1 MSFTKEQVNKV
12 FEGVE
17 GITDE
22 MIASILAMH
31 GKDLEAKKINIDNYV
46 PKEQFDELNGKL
58 TAKQKEYDDLVKS
71 YADKEKNTAIN
82 QAISNAKGKNTKA
95 ILALVDSD
103 KITYK
108 DGKLEGLE
116 DQLKEL
122 QKSDAYLFDAPV
134 KLDNI
139 PQKDAGPTDNKN
151 FIAEMQKL

>member
-1 MSFTKEQVNKV
+1 MSFTRETVKKV
-12 FEGVE
+12 FGGIE
-17 GITDE
+17 GITDD
-22 MIASILAMH
+22 MIQQIMTLH
-31 GKDLEAKKINIDNYV
+31 GVDLEKNKVNLDDYI
-46 PKEQFDELNGKL
+46 PKNQFDELNGKL

-71 YADKEKNTAIN
+71 YANKEKNTAIN

-122 QKSDAYLFDAPV
+122 QKSDAYLFDVPEKPVAITPKDLAP
-134 KLDNI
+134 
-139 PQKDAGPTDNKN
+139 ATGN

>member
-1 MSFTKEQVNKV
+1 MSFTREAVKKV
-12 FEGVE
+12 FEGIE
-17 GITDE
+17 GITDD
-22 MIASILAMH
+22 MIQQIMTLH
-31 GKDLEAKKINIDNYV
+31 GVDLEKNKVNLDDYI
-46 PKEQFDELNGKL
+46 PKNQFDELNGKL

-71 YADKEKNTAIN
+71 YANKEKNTAIN

-122 QKSDAYLFDAPV
+122 QKSDAYLFDAPA

>member
-1 MSFTKEQVNKV
+1 MSFTREAVKKV
-12 FEGVE
+12 FEGIE
-17 GITDE
+17 GITDD
-22 MIASILAMH
+22 MIQQIMTLH
-31 GKDLEAKKINIDNYV
+31 GVDLEKNKVNLDDYI
-46 PKEQFDELNGKL
+46 PKNQFDELNGKL

-82 QAISNAKGKNTKA
+82 QAISNAKGKNAKA

-122 QKSDAYLFDAPV
+122 QKSDTYLFDAPEKPV
-134 KLDNI
+134 AI
-139 PQKDAGPTDNKN
+139 TPKDLALATGN

>member
-1 MSFTKEQVNKV
+1 MSFTREAVKKV
-12 FEGVE
+12 FEGIE
-17 GITDE
+17 GITDD
-22 MIASILAMH
+22 MIQQIMTLH
-31 GKDLEAKKINIDNYV
+31 GVDLEKNKVNLDDYI
-46 PKEQFDELNGKL
+46 PKNQFDELNGKL

-95 ILALVDSD
+95 ILALVDND

-108 DGKLEGLE
+108 DGKLDGLE

-122 QKSDAYLFDAPV
+122 QKSDAYLFDAPGKPV
-134 KLDNI
+134 AI
-139 PQKDAGPTDNKN
+139 TPKDLAPATGN

>member
-58 TAKQKEYDDLVKS
+58 TTKQKEYDDLVKS
-71 YADKEKNTAIN
+71 YANKEKNTAIN

-122 QKSDAYLFDAPV
+122 QKSDAYLFDAPA

-139 PQKDAGPTDNKN
+139 PQKDVGPTDNKS

>member
-95 ILALVDSD
+95 ILALVDSE

-108 DGKLEGLE
+108 DGKLDGLE

-122 QKSDAYLFDAPV
+122 QKSDAYLFDAPA

>member
-82 QAISNAKGKNTKA
+82 QAISNAKGKNSKA

-122 QKSDAYLFDAPV
+122 QKSDAYLFDAPEKPV
-134 KLDNI
+134 TI
-139 PQKDAGPTDNKN
+139 TPKDLAPATGN

>member
-1 MSFTKEQVNKV
+1 MSFTREAVKKV
-12 FEGVE
+12 FGGIE
-17 GITDE
+17 GITDD
-22 MIASILAMH
+22 MIQQIMTLH
-31 GKDLEAKKINIDNYV
+31 GVDLEKNKVNLDDYI
-46 PKEQFDELNGKL
+46 PKNQFDELNGKL
-58 TAKQKEYDDLVKS
+58 TAKQKEYDDLVES
-71 YADKEKNTAIN
+71 YANKEKNTAIN

-139 PQKDAGPTDNKN
+139 PQKDVGPTDNKN
-151 FIAEMQKL
+151 FITEMQKL

>member
-82 QAISNAKGKNTKA
+82 QAISNAKGKNAKA

-122 QKSDAYLFDAPV
+122 QKSDAYLFDAPA

-139 PQKDAGPTDNKN
+139 PQKDAGQIDNKN

>member
-31 GKDLEAKKINIDNYV
+31 GKDLEAKKINIDNYI

-71 YADKEKNTAIN
+71 YANKEKNTAIN

-122 QKSDAYLFDAPV
+122 QKSDAYLFDAPA

>member
-1 MSFTKEQVNKV
+1 MSFTREAVKKV
-12 FEGVE
+12 FEGIE
-17 GITDE
+17 GITDD
-22 MIASILAMH
+22 MIQQIMTLH
-31 GKDLEAKKINIDNYV
+31 GVDLEKNKVNLDDYI
-46 PKEQFDELNGKL
+46 PKNQFDELNGKL

-82 QAISNAKGKNTKA
+82 QAISNAKGKNAKA
-95 ILALVDSD
+95 ILALADSD

-122 QKSDAYLFDAPV
+122 QKSDAYLFDAPEKPV
-134 KLDNI
+134 AI
-139 PQKDAGPTDNKN
+139 TPKDLAPATGN

>member
-71 YADKEKNTAIN
+71 YANKEKNTAIN

-122 QKSDAYLFDAPV
+122 QKSDAYLFDAPA

>member
-1 MSFTKEQVNKV
+1 MSFTREAVKKV
-12 FEGVE
+12 FEGIE
-17 GITDE
+17 GITDD
-22 MIASILAMH
+22 MIQQIMTLH
-31 GKDLEAKKINIDNYV
+31 GVDLEKNKVNLDDYI
-46 PKEQFDELNGKL
+46 PKNQFDELNGKL

-82 QAISNAKGKNTKA
+82 QAISNAKGKNAKA

-122 QKSDAYLFDAPV
+122 QKSDAYLFDAPA

>member
-122 QKSDAYLFDAPV
+122 QKSDAYLFDAPA

-139 PQKDAGPTDNKN
+139 PQKDTGPTDNKN

>member
-1 MSFTKEQVNKV
+1 MSFTREAVKKV
-12 FEGVE
+12 FEGIE
-17 GITDE
+17 GITDD
-22 MIASILAMH
+22 MIQQIMTLH
-31 GKDLEAKKINIDNYV
+31 GVDLEKNKVNLDDYI
-46 PKEQFDELNGKL
+46 PKNQFDELNGKL

-82 QAISNAKGKNTKA
+82 QAISNAKGKNAKA

-122 QKSDAYLFDAPV
+122 QKSDAYLFDAPEKPV
-134 KLDNI
+134 AI
-139 PQKDAGPTDNKN
+139 TPKDLAPATGN

>member
-1 MSFTKEQVNKV
+1 MSFTREAVKKV
-12 FEGVE
+12 FEGIE
-17 GITDE
+17 GITDD
-22 MIASILAMH
+22 MIQQIMTLH
-31 GKDLEAKKINIDNYV
+31 GVDLEKNKVNLDDYI
-46 PKEQFDELNGKL
+46 PKNQFDELNGKL

-82 QAISNAKGKNTKA
+82 QAISNARGKNAKA

-122 QKSDAYLFDAPV
+122 QKSDAYLFDAPT

>member
-122 QKSDAYLFDAPV
+122 QKSDAYLFDAPEKPV
-134 KLDNI
+134 TI
-139 PQKDAGPTDNKN
+139 TPKDLAPATGN

>member
-1 MSFTKEQVNKV
+1 MSFTRETVKKV
-12 FEGVE
+12 FGGIE
-17 GITDE
+17 GITDD
-22 MIASILAMH
+22 MIQQIMTLH
-31 GKDLEAKKINIDNYV
+31 GVDLEKNKVNLDDYI
-46 PKEQFDELNGKL
+46 PKNQFDELNGKL

-71 YADKEKNTAIN
+71 YANKEKNTAIN

-122 QKSDAYLFDAPV
+122 QKSDAYLFDVPEKPVAITPKDLAP
-134 KLDNI
+134 
-139 PQKDAGPTDNKN
+139 ATGN
-151 FIAEMQKL
+151 FIVEMQKL

>member
-1 MSFTKEQVNKV
+1 MSFTREAVKKV
-12 FEGVE
+12 FGGIE
-17 GITDE
+17 GITDD
-22 MIASILAMH
+22 MIQQIMTLH
-31 GKDLEAKKINIDNYV
+31 GVDLEKNKVNLDDYI
-46 PKEQFDELNGKL
+46 PKNQFDELNGKL

-108 DGKLEGLE
+108 DGKLDGLE

-122 QKSDAYLFDAPV
+122 QKSDAYLFDAPEKPV
-134 KLDNI
+134 AI
-139 PQKDAGPTDNKN
+139 TPKDLAPATGN

>member
-1 MSFTKEQVNKV
+1 MSFTKEAVNKV

-31 GKDLEAKKINIDNYV
+31 GRDLESKKINIDNYV
-46 PKEQFDELNGKL
+46 PKNQFDELNGKL

-71 YADKEKNTAIN
+71 YANKEKNTAIN
-82 QAISNAKGKNTKA
+82 QAISNAKGKNAKA

-122 QKSDAYLFDAPV
+122 QKSDAYLFDAPA

-139 PQKDAGPTDNKN
+139 PQKDVGPTDNKN

>member
-1 MSFTKEQVNKV
+1 MSFTREAVKKV
-12 FEGVE
+12 FEGIE
-17 GITDE
+17 GITDD
-22 MIASILAMH
+22 MIQQIMTLH
-31 GKDLEAKKINIDNYV
+31 GVDLEKNKVNLDDYI
-46 PKEQFDELNGKL
+46 PKNQFDELNGKL

-82 QAISNAKGKNTKA
+82 QAISNAKGKNAKA
-95 ILALVDSD
+95 ILTLVDND

-108 DGKLEGLE
+108 DGKLDGLE

-122 QKSDAYLFDAPV
+122 QKSDAYLFDAPA

>member
-1 MSFTKEQVNKV
+1 MSFTREAVKKV
-12 FEGVE
+12 FEGIE
-17 GITDE
+17 GITDD
-22 MIASILAMH
+22 MIQQIMTLH
-31 GKDLEAKKINIDNYV
+31 GVDLEKNKVNLDDYI
-46 PKEQFDELNGKL
+46 PKNQFDELNGKL

-82 QAISNAKGKNTKA
+82 QAISNAKGKNAKA
-95 ILALVDSD
+95 ILALVDND

-108 DGKLEGLE
+108 DGKLDGLE

-122 QKSDAYLFDAPV
+122 QKSNAYLFDAPA

>member
-1 MSFTKEQVNKV
+1 MSFTREAVKKV
-12 FEGVE
+12 FEGIE
-17 GITDE
+17 GITDD
-22 MIASILAMH
+22 MIQQIMTLH
-31 GKDLEAKKINIDNYV
+31 GVDLEKNKVNLDDYI
-46 PKEQFDELNGKL
+46 PKNQFDELNGKL

-82 QAISNAKGKNTKA
+82 QSISNAKGKNAKA
-95 ILALVDSD
+95 ILALVDND

-108 DGKLEGLE
+108 DGKLDGLE

-122 QKSDAYLFDAPV
+122 QKSDAYLFDAPA

>member
-95 ILALVDSD
+95 ILALVDSN

-122 QKSDAYLFDAPV
+122 QKSDAYLFDAPA

>member
-1 MSFTKEQVNKV
+1 MSFTKEAVNKV

-31 GKDLEAKKINIDNYV
+31 GRDLESKKINIDNYV
-46 PKEQFDELNGKL
+46 PKNQFDELNGKL
-58 TAKQKEYDDLVKS
+58 TAKQKEYDDLVES
-71 YADKEKNTAIN
+71 YANKEKNTAIN

-95 ILALVDSD
+95 ILALVDND

-122 QKSDAYLFDAPV
+122 QKSDAYLFDAPA

-139 PQKDAGPTDNKN
+139 PQKDVGPTDNKN
-151 FIAEMQKL
+151 FITEMQKL

>member
-1 MSFTKEQVNKV
+1 MSFTREAVKKV
-12 FEGVE
+12 FGGIE
-17 GITDE
+17 GITDD
-22 MIASILAMH
+22 MIQQIMTLH
-31 GKDLEAKKINIDNYV
+31 GVDLEKNKVNLDDYI
-46 PKEQFDELNGKL
+46 PKNQFDELNGKL
-58 TAKQKEYDDLVKS
+58 TAKQKEYDDLVES

-122 QKSDAYLFDAPV
+122 QKSDAYLFDAPT

-139 PQKDAGPTDNKN
+139 PQKDVGPTDNKN

>member
-1 MSFTKEQVNKV
+1 MSFTREAVKKV
-12 FEGVE
+12 FEGIE
-17 GITDE
+17 GITDD
-22 MIASILAMH
+22 MIQQIMTLH
-31 GKDLEAKKINIDNYV
+31 GVDLEKNKVNLDDYI
-46 PKEQFDELNGKL
+46 PKNQFDELNGKL
-58 TAKQKEYDDLVKS
+58 TTKQKEYDDLVKS

-82 QAISNAKGKNTKA
+82 QAISNAKGKNAKA
-95 ILALVDSD
+95 ILALVDND

-108 DGKLEGLE
+108 DGKLDGLE

-122 QKSDAYLFDAPV
+122 QKSDAYLFDAPA

>member
-46 PKEQFDELNGKL
+46 PKEQFDELNGKF

-82 QAISNAKGKNTKA
+82 QAISNAKGKNAKA
-95 ILALVDSD
+95 ILALVDND

-108 DGKLEGLE
+108 DGKLDGLE

-122 QKSDAYLFDAPV
+122 QKSDAYLFDAPEKPV
-134 KLDNI
+134 AI
-139 PQKDAGPTDNKN
+139 TPKDLAPATGN

>member
-1 MSFTKEQVNKV
+1 MSFTREAVKKV
-12 FEGVE
+12 FGGIE
-17 GITDE
+17 GITDD
-22 MIASILAMH
+22 MIQQIMTLH
-31 GKDLEAKKINIDNYV
+31 GVDLEKNKVNLDDYI
-46 PKEQFDELNGKL
+46 PKNQFDELNGKL
-58 TAKQKEYDDLVKS
+58 TAKQKEYDDLVES
-71 YADKEKNTAIN
+71 YANKEKNTAIN

-139 PQKDAGPTDNKN
+139 PQQDVGPTDNKN

>member
-1 MSFTKEQVNKV
+1 MSFTREALKEV
-12 FEGVE
+12 FKGVE
-17 GITDE
+17 GISDE
-22 MIASILAMH
+22 MIQSVLTMH
-31 GKDLEAKKINIDNYV
+31 GTDLESKKTNLDNYV
-46 PKEQFDELNGKL
+46 PKKDFEELNGKL

-82 QAISNAKGKNTKA
+82 QAISNAKGKNAKA

-122 QKSDAYLFDAPV
+122 QKSDAYLFDAPA

-139 PQKDAGPTDNKN
+139 PQKDVGPTDNKN

>member
-1 MSFTKEQVNKV
+1 MSFTREAVKKV
-12 FEGVE
+12 FGGIE
-17 GITDE
+17 GITDD
-22 MIASILAMH
+22 MIQQIMTLH
-31 GKDLEAKKINIDNYV
+31 GVDLEKNKVNLDDYI
-46 PKEQFDELNGKL
+46 PKNQFDELNGKL

-95 ILALVDSD
+95 ILALVDSE

-122 QKSDAYLFDAPV
+122 QKSDAYLFDAPEKPV
-134 KLDNI
+134 AI
-139 PQKDAGPTDNKN
+139 TPKDLAPATGN